1 MLDCV
6 IRSLGLMRDCAR
18 VYIFMLDNKN
28 LPLEFD
34 WLMSLRAKVVG
45 TLEYGSLTKRINYNS
60 QFL

>member
-1 MLDCV
+1 
-6 IRSLGLMRDCAR
+6 MRDCAR